1 MDQVTCTQVAAK
13 LFRGYGHKHVKHPN
27 RMATVEQ
34 KSPPQSGV
42 QSTLTIIRDRMEE
55 VLGEEELVEKLTMG
69 KTLRV
74 YWGTAPT
81 GAPSFAY
88 FLPLLKLKDLLNAG
102 MGVTILLAD
111 IHSYMD
117 RGLGEFDRT
126 LERTMFYELVLKS
139 MLTVI
144 GVNPSDIDFVR
155 GSSYQLDETFNRDL
169 LRMSSVI
176 TVGMAT
182 KASSEVVKQSRDKDT
197 LISHLLY
204 PLMQALDETYLNA
217 DLELGGRD
225 QRKILAFS
233 RDNIHKI
240 GYSKCSYAIT
250 PLIPSLRGPGKKM
263 SSSDPNS
270 KLSFMDS
277 NEVILEK
284 VAKAFCADREVDLDR
299 NPLLAIAKFILFPRF
314 NTLGPYVSY
323 DALYKDWSDGTIL
336 AQDLKKLVGPYIV
349 TMMTPVRHTIEQN
362 HQLYTNAYG

>member
-1 MDQVTCTQVAAK
+1 MENT
-13 LFRGYGHKHVKHPN
+13 
-27 RMATVEQ
+27 EQ
-34 KSPPQSGV
+34 KSIPHHGV
-42 QSTLTIIRDRMEE
+42 QTTLAVIRDRMEE
-55 VLGEEELVEKLTMG
+55 VLGEEELMEKITVG

-81 GAPSFAY
+81 GPPSFAY

-111 IHSYMD
+111 VHSYMD
-117 RGLGEFDRT
+117 RGLMCFDKTLLRT
-126 LERTMFYELVLKS
+126 VFYEVVLKE

-144 GVNPSDIDFVR
+144 GVDPSDIDFVR

-169 LRMSSVI
+169 LRLSSVI

-182 KASSEVVKQSRDKDT
+182 KASSEVVKQTKDKDT

-225 QRKILAFS
+225 QRKILTFS

-277 NEVILEK
+277 NEFILEK
-284 VAKAFCADREVDLDR
+284 ISKAYCADRDVDLDR
-299 NPLLAIAKFILFPRF
+299 NPLLAIVKFILFPF
-314 NTLGPYVSY
+314 FKSLETYVSY
-323 DALYKDWSDGTIL
+323 DALYKDWSEGTIL
-336 AQDLKKLVGPYIV
+336 AQDLKKLVGPYVVKMIE
-349 TMMTPVRHTIEQN
+349 PVRQAIEANQE
-362 HQLYTNAYG
+362 LYDCAYG